1 MRSYA
6 KIMSLIE
13 KGYAFLLRPVI
24 GGCLFFSLPL
34 SAMPPRHFPHSGVM
48 EIHLNVRNAN
58 GRNQRPLPPPPP
70 PPDSPYNAPPPPPEA
85 VWHEKKGPKCVS
97 PEDIGAAAVSEKD
110 SVDLML
116 KGGSRIRAHLEHCP
130 ALDFY
135 SGFYVHAGRDGQ
147 ICAKRDP
154 VYARWGGEC
163 LINRF
168 RVVEGVFKH

>member
-13 KGYAFLLRPVI
+13 KGYPFLLRPVV
-24 GGCLFFSLPL
+24 GGCLFFSFSLQ
-34 SAMPPRHFPHSGVM
+34 AIPPRHVPHSGVM
-48 EIHLNVRNAN
+48 EIHLNVRNIN
-58 GRNQRPLPPPPP
+58 GRNQKPSPPPSSEPP
-70 PPDSPYNAPPPPPEA
+70 RNTAPPPET
-85 VWHEKKGPKCVS
+85 VWHEKKGPNCVS
-97 PEDIGAAAVSEKD
+97 PEDIGAAAVSQKD

-116 KGGSRIRAHLEHCP
+116 KGGSRVRAHLEHCP

-135 SGFYVHAGRDGQ
+135 SGFYVHAGQDGQ

-168 RVVEGVFKH
+168 RVVEGVLKH